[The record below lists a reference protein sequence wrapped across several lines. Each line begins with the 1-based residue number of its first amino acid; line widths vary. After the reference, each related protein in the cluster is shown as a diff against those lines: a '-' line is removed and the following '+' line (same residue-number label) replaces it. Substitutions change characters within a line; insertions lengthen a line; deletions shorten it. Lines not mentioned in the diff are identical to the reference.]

1 MVEQILQRLS
11 EHFDDGKFDV
21 QGEGSHYDVLV
32 VSRAFDGLRPV
43 RRQQLVYAAVNELI
57 RDGSVHAVNIKA
69 LTPDEAEG

>member
-1 MVEQILQRLS
+1 MVKPKFGVLAP
-11 EHFDDGKFDV
+11 DGC
-21 QGEGSHYDVLV
+21 QGRSV
-32 VSRAFDGLRPV
+32 RPV